1 MVLLRKTC
9 FLVRRTSRAIEP
21 PIAGHHVQDHLRNLK
36 VCKSM
41 DLDEM
46 CLWVWELVEE
56 VAKPLSII
64 YEKMWQSSEAP
75 TNLKRKIRNMQSVS
89 PL

>member
-1 MVLLRKTC
+1 M
-9 FLVRRTSRAIEP
+9 EP
-21 PIAGHHVQDHLRNLK
+21 LTVGHQVQDHLSNLK

-41 DLDEM
+41 DPDDM
-46 CLWVWELVEE
+46 CLWVLRELVEE

-64 YEKMWQSSEAP
+64 FEKMWQSSEAP
-75 TNLKRKIRNMQSVS
+75 TNWKREIRKMQFVS